1 MAVITDPI
9 ADFITRLRNASAV
22 RKSVLDMPYSRL
34 RLEMA
39 KILQSDGWIS
49 SVEKID
55 DGFGSLRITLKYDE
69 QGKPVLSHLARVSK
83 PGQRVYASRRD
94 LPRVKNDL
102 GMAIISTSQGLMTNH
117 DARRRRLGGEVL
129 CEIA

>member
-34 RLEMA
+34 KLEMA

-55 DGFGSLRITLKYDE
+55 DGFGHLRITLKYDE
-69 QGKPVLSHLARVSK
+69 QGKPVLGHLARVSK

>member
-9 ADFITRLRNASAV
+9 SDFITRLRNASAV
-22 RKSVLDMPYSRL
+22 RKTALNIPYSRL
-34 RLEMA
+34 KFEMA
-39 KILQSDGWIS
+39 KILVADGWIIG
-49 SVEKID
+49 VEKVD
-55 DGFGSLRITLKYDE
+55 DGFGHLRITLKYDE
-69 QGKPVLSHLARVSK
+69 NGQPALSHLARISK